1 MYMTLRLGSPE
12 ISIAN
17 LRSLLS
23 LFSSDLGIDLGT
35 ASTRVFAHGRGIV
48 VDEPSAVAVNT
59 DTGEVQAVGKEAKE
73 MLGRTPGN
81 IVVIKPLKEGVIAD
95 FKVTEMMLNSF
106 IQKAHRR
113 RMPVHR
119 RIVIGVPAGIT
130 EVEKRA
136 VIDSTYR
143 ARASEVFLVQQPMM
157 AAIGAGLAISE
168 PRGNMIVDIGGGTTD
183 VAVISLSGIVYSRLV
198 RVAGS
203 HMDEAIVNYLKD
215 SHKLQIGERTAEQIK
230 IKIGSASPLDK
241 PLTMDVRGRD
251 LIEGVPK
258 TITIHDREIREA
270 LMECVTT
277 IMNAIRV
284 VLELTPPELSADI
297 GDRGIVLTGGG
308 ALLKNLDKRIR
319 DETGLPV
326 SITDDPLANV
336 VLGIGQMLKDFELLR
351 KIAIA

>member
-1 MYMTLRLGSPE
+1 MYMKLRLGSPE

-203 HMDEAIVNYLKD
+203 HMDEAIVNYLKE
-215 SHKLQIGERTAEQIK
+215 SHKLQIGERTA
-230 IKIGSASPLDK
+230 
-241 PLTMDVRGRD
+241 D

-277 IMNAIRV
+277 IMNSIRV